1 MSAAGSALGGPVAPP
16 APAPVPVDAIQPPDL
31 GAPAVPTHIPVSPAG
46 RNQLPLPPISMLEGL
61 LVEIGIDALISREVE
76 KIGAGRLRQA
86 AKMPDE
92 IRTLS
97 RKLVRGELEPSIGL
111 RDFSWRKAV
120 TELAA
125 GWEVDQVVSMLK
137 SFPPEYQAAAS
148 ALVIKSVKLIKE
160 LASGLPLTRYQTLAG
175 SKNLIPADAHI
186 FKFASV
192 LEVIRDPLI
201 VFPLMAGGALLKLQ
215 ANAVRETY
223 PTISAAIDMALVQAT
238 FVAKAN
244 KKSFELPPRVE
255 YGVRNW
261 MGKSP
266 IEAGALQQSQ
276 KNVSAMNEK
285 KANPAPPPSKPP
297 VGLLTAAQRAES
309 KGSPT
314 P

>member
-1 MSAAGSALGGPVAPP
+1 MV
-16 APAPVPVDAIQPPDL
+16 
-31 GAPAVPTHIPVSPAG
+31 
-46 RNQLPLPPISMLEGL
+46 EGL
-61 LVEIGIDALISREVE
+61 LVEIGVDALISRKVE
-76 KIGAGRLRQA
+76 KVGIGRLRQA
-86 AKMPDE
+86 VKIPGE

-111 RDFSWRKAV
+111 GEFSWRSAV
-120 TELAA
+120 SELAA
-125 GWEVDQVVSMLK
+125 GFDPEQIIAMTRA
-137 SFPPEYQAAAS
+137 FPREYSAAAS
-148 ALVIKSVKLIKE
+148 ALIIKSIALIKE

-175 SKNLIPADAHI
+175 SRNLIPADAHI

-223 PTISAAIDMALVQAT
+223 PTISAAIDMALFQAT

-244 KKSFELPPRVE
+244 KKSLELPPRVE
-255 YGVRNW
+255 YGVRTW

-285 KANPAPPPSKPP
+285 KANPAPPPSKAPT
-297 VGLLTAAQRAES
+297 GLQTAGQRAEA
-309 KGSPT
+309 KNSPT

>member
-1 MSAAGSALGGPVAPP
+1 
-16 APAPVPVDAIQPPDL
+16 VPLP
-31 GAPAVPTHIPVSPAG
+31 
-46 RNQLPLPPISMLEGL
+46 PLPPIDTIEGL
-61 LVEIGIDALISREVE
+61 LVEVGIDSLISREVE
-76 KIGAGRLRQA
+76 KVGIGRLRQA
-86 AKMPDE
+86 AKIPDE

-111 RDFSWRKAV
+111 RDFNWRKAV
-120 TELAA
+120 MELAA
-125 GWEVDQVVSMLK
+125 GWDPEQVIAMLR
-137 SFPPEYQAAAS
+137 SFPPEYRAAAS
-148 ALVIKSVKLIKE
+148 ALIIKSVKLIKE

-223 PTISAAIDMALVQAT
+223 PTISAAIDAALFQAT

-255 YGVRNW
+255 YGIRNW

-266 IEAGALQQSQ
+266 VEAPALQQSQ
-276 KNVSAMNEK
+276 KNVAAMNEK
-285 KANPAPPPSKPP
+285 RQNPAPPPSSSGAKTK
-297 VGLLTAAQRAES
+297 LMTAGEMAES
-309 KGSPT
+309 KVAS
-314 P
+314 